1 MKSHGGSEAWQCRAE
16 EFLKLVVAERSTE
29 VACKRAYNV
38 MYMYMY
44 TVGHVNDDKIARP

>member
-29 VACKRAYNV
+29 VACKRS
-38 MYMYMY
+38 YMY
-44 TVGHVNDDKIARP
+44 TVGHVNGDKIAAEV